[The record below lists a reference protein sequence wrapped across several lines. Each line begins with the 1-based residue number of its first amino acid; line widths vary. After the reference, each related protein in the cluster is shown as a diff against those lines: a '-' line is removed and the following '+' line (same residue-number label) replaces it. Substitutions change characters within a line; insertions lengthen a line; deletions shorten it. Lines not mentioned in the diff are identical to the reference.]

1 MDENI
6 KNESTINE
14 EELKE
19 SVNEVLEKVRTQA
32 MLLGARAM
40 CVNIARMIDEDLTKP
55 GKRTMNDMRRII
67 KRVRDFCQVAIDH
80 PVETPEFGGDTD
92 ESEA

>member
-6 KNESTINE
+6 KNEATIDE

-40 CVNIARMIDEDLTKP
+40 CVNIVRMIDEDTTKP
-55 GKRTMNDMRRII
+55 GKRTMNDMKRII

-80 PVETPEFGGDTD
+80 PVEKPEFAEDKNG
-92 ESEA
+92 EEA

>member
-6 KNESTINE
+6 KNESTMNE

-19 SVNEVLEKVRTQA
+19 SVSEVLEKVRTQA

-55 GKRTMNDMRRII
+55 GKRTMNDMRRIV
-67 KRVRDFCQVAIDH
+67 KRVRDFCQVAVDH
-80 PVETPEFGGDTD
+80 PVETPKFKENND
-92 ESEA
+92 EA

>member
-6 KNESTINE
+6 KNESEINE

-19 SVNEVLEKVRTQA
+19 SVSEVLEKVRTQA

-40 CVNIARMIDEDLTKP
+40 CVNIARMIDDDLTKP
-55 GKRTMNDMRRII
+55 GKRTMNDLKRVI

-80 PVETPEFGGDTD
+80 PVEMPKFGED
-92 ESEA
+92 EDEA